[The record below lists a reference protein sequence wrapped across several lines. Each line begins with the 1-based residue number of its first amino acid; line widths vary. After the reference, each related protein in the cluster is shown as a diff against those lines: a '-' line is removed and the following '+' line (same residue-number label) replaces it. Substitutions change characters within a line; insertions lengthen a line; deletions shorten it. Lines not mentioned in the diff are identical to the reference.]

1 MCLGRVFGQQQIIYT
16 LVRIFQDFER
26 IEPISGQIQQF
37 KLQLNTI
44 PAHPIKCIFTRGGK
58 VLHNLRKF
66 KIMAI
71 ANRFT
76 VSLSV
81 VRMWALL

>member
-1 MCLGRVFGQQQIIYT
+1 
-16 LVRIFQDFER
+16 
-26 IEPISGQIQQF
+26 
-37 KLQLNTI
+37 
-44 PAHPIKCIFTRGGK
+44 
-58 VLHNLRKF
+58 LHNLRKF

-81 VRMWALL
+81 VRMWALLWKRKMCTHSWSFLKLFAATQSEVL